1 MPGETISCHFVH
13 ANVLIDD
20 ITTVMIS
27 YWIDSV
33 FTLELKT
40 TASIKVSLI
49 CTVPGLALAM
59 TFLHSF
65 HLKKQMDNKCE

>member
-1 MPGETISCHFVH
+1 MPGETISCHF
-13 ANVLIDD
+13 ALTNVLIDV

-33 FTLELKT
+33 LTLELKPS
-40 TASIKVSLI
+40 ASSRVSLI
-49 CTVPGLALAM
+49 CTSPGLALAM

-65 HLKKQMDNKCE
+65 YL